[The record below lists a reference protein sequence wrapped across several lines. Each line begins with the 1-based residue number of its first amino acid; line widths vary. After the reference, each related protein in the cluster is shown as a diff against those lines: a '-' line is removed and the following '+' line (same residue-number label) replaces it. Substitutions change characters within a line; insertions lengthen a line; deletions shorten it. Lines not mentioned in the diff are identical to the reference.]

1 MRVHLIKSTD
11 NGQKYSDAA
20 IFLYIFHIKLWILK
34 KLFWSQFMSYFDNFW
49 TSTNRIKRSYTV

>member
-11 NGQKYSDAA
+11 NSDAA

-49 TSTNRIKRSYTV
+49 TSTNRIERSYTV